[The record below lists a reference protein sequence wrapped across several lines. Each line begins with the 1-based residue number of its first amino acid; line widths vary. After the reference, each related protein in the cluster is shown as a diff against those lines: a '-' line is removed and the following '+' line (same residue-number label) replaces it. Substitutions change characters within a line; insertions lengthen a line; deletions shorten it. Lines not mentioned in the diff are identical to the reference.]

1 MTKQVVKALL
11 VSKYSIACP
20 SPTGKKRKR
29 FGEILSSMVTFR
41 FVFQSSKQSLPPVPS
56 PPIQYVPQQECLG
69 RCFLV
74 WPRCSSPFPTVE
86 AGSSHWWWWQ
96 KVPLSCSCCLRL
108 WPQSPW
114 WCTSSVRQK
123 TRARFNG
130 RVHVVGKK
138 KWVSSI
144 QITDFIKL
152 CNFKGT
158 VVNTAKFLSISDNV
172 RILSLNNPNYNW
184 TSYNFWRHYT
194 SSIPLLWFG
203 IYFWPEKRE
212 TFEIGLK
219 EAIFAK
225 LAKPSLNRGGGF
237 WQQ

>member
-20 SPTGKKRKR
+20 SPTRKKKR
-29 FGEILSSMVTFR
+29 FGEILSRMVTFR
-41 FVFQSSKQSLPPVPS
+41 FVFQSSKQSLRPVPS

-130 RVHVVGKK
+130 RVHLVGKK
-138 KWVSSI
+138 NEYHQSKS
-144 QITDFIKL
+144 QIS
-152 CNFKGT
+152 
-158 VVNTAKFLSISDNV
+158 LSCA
-172 RILSLNNPNYNW
+172 IL
-184 TSYNFWRHYT
+184 RE
-194 SSIPLLWFG
+194 LL
-203 IYFWPEKRE
+203 
-212 TFEIGLK
+212 
-219 EAIFAK
+219 
-225 LAKPSLNRGGGF
+225 
-237 WQQ
+237 